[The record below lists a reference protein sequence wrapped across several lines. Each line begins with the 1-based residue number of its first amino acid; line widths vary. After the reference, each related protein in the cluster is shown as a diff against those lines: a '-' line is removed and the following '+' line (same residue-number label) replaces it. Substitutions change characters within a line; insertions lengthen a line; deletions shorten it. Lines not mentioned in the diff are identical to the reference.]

1 MSTETCIVRPELIE
15 FKKNVTSFYTIA
27 ANADGF
33 KFLHTAT
40 ATNEMNPSDLMYD
53 FLSPDGTV
61 GTGNLA
67 SVWMDKL
74 HVRDL
79 ELGAGDASGGGSSL
93 QNIETITM
101 TRNVQANIFMQNGFI
116 SNVERFYDLEHLI
129 MRTNDNA
136 LIDMNNGDIRQ
147 VRDMAFMPDA
157 NIDANSAAMSNL
169 DTLVFG
175 ANVGTN
181 GPHSKISNLAT
192 LDMVSGENARI
203 NMTDGHIEMP
213 GSSAVANIGDL
224 LIYHNII
231 RNERSVNSSSVRIEN
246 TDIVDS
252 TMYLSNIHGLYT
264 GLDTMPTAPVRVV
277 DAVFTYSGMPD
288 PLGESRDSM
297 PGIMT
302 VDKVQTDIIEPK
314 ANLQGNVNDNNLT
327 LRARGNDGLIK
338 LERVGT
344 GAPIRINNLAEPIDN
359 TDAANKAYVQNI
371 MDRNI
376 QGLKPKEACDTTLFA
391 PGYANV
397 GGYALGSTGVDS
409 DTDPVFSG
417 SWCIT
422 HTPNTEGNVDTSDLH
437 LYLPVDTDTSTVSIG
452 NVAYDDAVLNAYD
465 TALTTTDEGDY
476 PREPEKR
483 KIRILFNGFNANTHS
498 LALPTAPDG
507 GTPLSD
513 MTGINGIW
521 EVYESETVNDGNYLK
536 IRLRRAADMN
546 ESHEAMNGAY
556 VYIRDSNSPGQKHKN
571 TAFVVQAPNDPIG
584 ISTTTY
590 NKGMTV
596 RDDGNVVQLKWVTF
610 NTVNYELD
618 FVNVN
623 GYTKEFIEESVTFRR
638 GGIAMKYDPSDDKK
652 VMVDSEKLRYDVT
665 THDLHING
673 NITFSELTT
682 GNADVYI
689 QHNGNIIQNTPDNSG
704 VFINGSRLYS
714 NAEGPF
720 IDTQFVN
727 CTTVTCASD
736 SRLKK
741 NVEPIT
747 NGLDL
752 LSKLGAVTY
761 NWNTAPEGADPDY
774 GFIAQQLEENF
785 PSLVSTNHH
794 TGYKAVD
801 YMKITSILAA
811 AVQELAAKVGAH

>member
-40 ATNEMNPSDLMYD
+40 ATNEMNPSDLIYD

-231 RNERSVNSSSVRIEN
+231 RNDRSSSVRIEN

-252 TMYLSNIHGLYT
+252 TMYLSNIDGLYT
-264 GLDTMPTAPVRVV
+264 GLDMPTAPVRVV
-277 DAVFTYSGMPD
+277 DAVFTYPGMPD
-288 PLGESRDSM
+288 PLGESRDEM
-297 PGIMT
+297 HGIMT

-359 TDAANKAYVQNI
+359 TDAVNKAYVQNI

-409 DTDPVFSG
+409 DTDPVFNG

-422 HTPNTEGNVDTSDLH
+422 HTPNTEGNVDTSDLF
-437 LYLPVDTDTSTVSIG
+437 LYLPVDASTDTVSIG
-452 NVAYDDAVLNAYD
+452 NVAYDDAVLNAYNF
-465 TALTTTDEGDY
+465 ALESNVEGTD
-476 PREPEKR
+476 PKIPEKR

-498 LALPTAPDG
+498 SALPTVPGG

-521 EVYESETVNDGNYLK
+521 EVYKSVTVPNDGTEYFK

-584 ISTTTY
+584 ISTTTEK
-590 NKGMTV
+590 KGMTV
-596 RDDGNVVQLKWVTF
+596 SADGTVVQLKWVTF

-623 GYTKEFIEESVTFRR
+623 GYTKEFIANESVTFRR

-652 VMVDSEKLRYDVT
+652 VMVDSTKLRYDVT

-689 QHNGNIIQNTPDNSG
+689 QHYGNIIQNTPDNSG

-714 NAEGPF
+714 NADGPF
-720 IDTQFVN
+720 IETQFVT

-785 PSLVSTNHH
+785 PSLVSTSHH